1 MFQEDHSVLAHSRA
15 DPYLEIFIGSVNLSK
30 LEKSIVETN
39 YFDKGMRSR
48 SSISLVVTYIMHAG
62 SLYLHCAPND
72 CDQLRSGM
80 KAASAAEIRCLLACW
95 ANKHYY

>member
-39 YFDKGMRSR
+39 YFDKGMCSR
-48 SSISLVVTYIMHAG
+48 SSNITRHYIHHACWFFF
-62 SLYLHCAPND
+62 LHCATND